1 MLIEPAALQGVI
13 GWWRAQPK
21 FAMIPFLRS
30 RSSHVICMDSCLKIT
45 VPLGVHGFA
54 MSSINIVVGSIRKS
68 CVGKLLVV
76 LATILLPPAFWSLA
90 LPI

>member
-1 MLIEPAALQGVI
+1 
-13 GWWRAQPK
+13 
-21 FAMIPFLRS
+21 
-30 RSSHVICMDSCLKIT
+30 MDSCLKIT